1 MSMDSVR
8 AWGCWP
14 ASWSGSS
21 SPSSSGNGN
30 SDERTMHSSRA
41 WTAYRPALPGVTEPQ
56 RLLAFD
62 IETAKPLPDEVTDLL
77 SHRPL
82 GIACAAAV
90 DIEGQHEVLWHGR
103 KAGTFAA
110 QMSRWEA
117 QRLVHD
123 LVGFVEGGYT
133 LVTWNGVGF
142 DFNILAEE
150 SGLLGECASLALA
163 HIDLMFHIVCSRG
176 FPLALDKVAQ
186 GMELPGKPS
195 GMSGSKAPTLWA
207 SGHQADVLGYVVGD
221 CRCAG
226 RPSARGAGGVRNFVC
241 ELLPLVSPP
250 A

>member
-1 MSMDSVR
+1 MK
-8 AWGCWP
+8 
-14 ASWSGSS
+14 
-21 SPSSSGNGN
+21 
-30 SDERTMHSSRA
+30 
-41 WTAYRPALPGVTEPQ
+41 Q

-110 QMSRWEA
+110 QMSRGEA

-150 SGLLGECASLALA
+150 SGLPGECASLALA

-186 GMELPGKPS
+186 GMGLPGKPS

-221 CRCAG
+221 CRTTFAVARATEQRG
-226 RPSARGAGGVRNFVC
+226 SIEWVTARGRHATIALPSGWLTVDQAMQ
-241 ELLPLVSPP
+241 LPLPDTSWMRTPLTRESFTDWIHR
-250 A
+250 

>member
-1 MSMDSVR
+1 MK
-8 AWGCWP
+8 
-14 ASWSGSS
+14 
-21 SPSSSGNGN
+21 
-30 SDERTMHSSRA
+30 
-41 WTAYRPALPGVTEPQ
+41 Q

-90 DIEGQHEVLWHGR
+90 DIEGQHETLWYGR
-103 KAGTFAA
+103 KSGTFAA
-110 QMSRWEA
+110 QMSRGEA

-150 SGLLGECASLALA
+150 SGLPGECASLALA

-186 GMELPGKPS
+186 GMGLPGKPS

-221 CRCAG
+221 CRTTFAALLHESSMARTRPIDRILTCRCDTTLVGRGRSSDSGSHSRG
-226 RPSARGAGGVRNFVC
+226 RPHSPARLGSGR
-241 ELLPLVSPP
+241 EDHLR
-250 A
+250 